1 MIKIK
6 HLVLSICIIL
16 MMACGQEGEMERLVY
31 NKEYSDDVT
40 YSIQFTSEIDRVTVS
55 FNLKG
60 KEIKVRGLKYK
71 YLIKFNEIESIS
83 YRGIGTS
90 GMFTI
95 KTSRDANE
103 IGIINEVDFDN
114 VAKEMKT
121 RSVDLRFQKF

>member
-1 MIKIK
+1 
-6 HLVLSICIIL
+6 
-16 MMACGQEGEMERLVY
+16 MERLVY